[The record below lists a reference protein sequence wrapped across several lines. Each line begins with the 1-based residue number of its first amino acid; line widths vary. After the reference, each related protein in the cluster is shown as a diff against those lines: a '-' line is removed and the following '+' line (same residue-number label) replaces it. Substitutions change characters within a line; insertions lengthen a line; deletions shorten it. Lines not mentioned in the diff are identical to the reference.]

1 MTDHSLPSISLCM
14 IVKNE
19 EVRLRDCLASAKSIV
34 SEMIVVDTGSSDR
47 SVDIA
52 QEMGALVFHHPWEGN
67 FSSARNHSLNYASS
81 DWILILDGDEIL
93 DPSSLLHLQQID
105 FDHTDTE
112 AFTFEIVNF
121 TSDLAIKTEAGLL
134 DQVRLFK
141 NSPHHRYDGCVH
153 NQLINLKTQ
162 EPLSQGKTKVQ
173 VLHYGYTPE
182 VWAAQ
187 NKDDRIVLHERAI
200 AEDPHNH
207 FIRFNYANHL
217 KILKRYEE
225 ALEQF
230 ILAIPP
236 RSIFAGLSH
245 EDCLEMTEFNW
256 GTSACFLGAFCAN
269 KLGAHDIA
277 LELCNEALERRPWL
291 IDARL
296 RGAEAYLALEQYDA
310 AIQLLE
316 PALQRDSIEV
326 LKLKALH
333 FDAPYRLGRALFLS
347 QRPAQ
352 AAATFT
358 SLLPHCRDITVLTHL
373 CLCACALGLPELW
386 HYARQRGD
394 DLDSQDPDWAVIDQ
408 QIAKANASKHSE
420 FPQCELLVYALDK
433 FDDKKVQLEAWCQHL
448 RLGLAQ
454 FNSIQGISLR
464 TLETDHHYLNLQ
476 DLSGQ
481 SHLVLDIKHDE
492 ARLCLAQFGEA
503 GTHEVLYRLP
513 ERYQDLSLAKPKESA
528 ALLLAHLKFLHS

>member
-105 FDHTDTE
+105 FNQTNTE

-277 LELCNEALERRPWL
+277 LELCNEAL
-291 IDARL
+291 
-296 RGAEAYLALEQYDA
+296 
-310 AIQLLE
+310 
-316 PALQRDSIEV
+316 
-326 LKLKALH
+326 
-333 FDAPYRLGRALFLS
+333 
-347 QRPAQ
+347 
-352 AAATFT
+352 
-358 SLLPHCRDITVLTHL
+358 
-373 CLCACALGLPELW
+373 
-386 HYARQRGD
+386 
-394 DLDSQDPDWAVIDQ
+394 
-408 QIAKANASKHSE
+408 
-420 FPQCELLVYALDK
+420 
-433 FDDKKVQLEAWCQHL
+433 
-448 RLGLAQ
+448 
-454 FNSIQGISLR
+454 
-464 TLETDHHYLNLQ
+464 
-476 DLSGQ
+476 
-481 SHLVLDIKHDE
+481 
-492 ARLCLAQFGEA
+492 
-503 GTHEVLYRLP
+503 
-513 ERYQDLSLAKPKESA
+513 
-528 ALLLAHLKFLHS
+528 